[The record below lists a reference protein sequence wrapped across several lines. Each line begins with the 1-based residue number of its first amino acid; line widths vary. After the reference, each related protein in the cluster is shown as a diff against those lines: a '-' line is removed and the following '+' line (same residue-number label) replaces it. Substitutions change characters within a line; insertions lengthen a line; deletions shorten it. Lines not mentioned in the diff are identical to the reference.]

1 MLDGLATIVFLKSM
15 LHSSHPTQNVHYAIR
30 DIILEA
36 QKLIPKDKKILP
48 LNIGDPL
55 KFDFKTP
62 RHIQDAVRESLAETS
77 AYAPS
82 EGLEEA
88 CLAVAQFQSQFG
100 IPKLTAADILIT
112 SGGSEAISLILASV
126 LNPGDSILIPYPG
139 YPAYEAQINL
149 CQAKAKPYY
158 LDEGNEW
165 QIDPDE
171 IESLIDSKTRAI
183 VIINPNN
190 PTGAVLT
197 QNVLKEVL
205 LVAQK
210 HNLLVIADEQVY
222 PFYVFEGEMT
232 MCASLGIDVPIISIG
247 SMSKTYLVPGYRIGW
262 IVFNDLAHNLAEVK
276 ETIFKLKRVNL
287 CSPHPLQ
294 KAVKPALGGSHA
306 FLSEVKEKLIN
317 RRNLLTEKINRIE
330 GLSLVK
336 PKGAFYAFVKIEFP
350 IQSDKNFVL
359 KLAQKTGI
367 LCVPGEG
374 IGQKEGTHHF
384 RLVFLPPEKMLEEAL
399 DNLEAFV
406 KSYGQIP
413 DFFIS

>member
-1 MLDGLATIVFLKSM
+1 MLDELATIVFLKSM

-30 DIILEA
+30 DIIVEA
-36 QKLIPKDKKILP
+36 QKLIPKDKKVLP

-62 RHIQDAVRESLAETS
+62 RHIQDAVRKSLTEAS

-88 CLAVAQFQSQFG
+88 RLALAQFQSRFG

-112 SGGSEAISLILASV
+112 SGGSEAISLILTSI

-149 CQAKAKPYY
+149 CQAKVKPYY
-158 LDEGNEW
+158 LDEGNAW

-197 QNVLKEVL
+197 PNTLKEVL

-210 HNLLVIADEQVY
+210 HNLIVIADEQVY
-222 PFYVFEGEMT
+222 PFYVFEGKMA
-232 MCASLGIDVPIISIG
+232 MCASLGIKVPIMSIG

-262 IVFNDLAHNLAEVK
+262 IVFNDLAHNLAEIK

-294 KAVKPALGGSHA
+294 KALKPALLGSHD
-306 FLSEVKEKLIN
+306 FLNEVKVKLSS
-317 RRNLLTEKINRIE
+317 RRDVLFTGINRIK

-336 PKGAFYAFVKIEFP
+336 PQGAFYAFVRIDLP
-350 IQSDKNFVL
+350 IASDKEFVL
-359 KLAQKTGI
+359 KLAQETGI

-374 IGQKEGTHHF
+374 LGQKEGTKHM
-384 RLVFLPPEKMLEEAL
+384 RMVFLPPEKILTEAL
-399 DNLEAFV
+399 WKLE
-406 KSYGQIP
+406 
-413 DFFIS
+413 DFIRKNY